1 MSRLHDTLIEQY
13 AEHYQRVNA
22 YVISEMPPVKYFKG
36 MQLMY
41 GDLIS
46 QVPHNGKVL
55 DLGCGTG
62 FLLSW
67 LAAQKNI
74 VPVGI
79 DSSGS
84 QVEIARSRLP
94 TLEIICDDGLH
105 YLHQNP
111 DTFAGIFCT
120 DVLEHIPGEDLCLTW
135 VEAAWAALRPGGFF
149 FCRVPNAANLTG
161 TYSRYIDLTH
171 QRSFTSPSLL
181 QLLQAG
187 GLQNCRIVPIRE
199 GHYSGKI
206 RLMAESVLHRVIFRI
221 CGRDLERVFTSNVCA
236 VGFRK

>member
-1 MSRLHDTLIEQY
+1 MSRLRDVLIKQY

-22 YVISEMPPVKYFKG
+22 NVLSEMLPVRFFKN

-41 GDLIS
+41 GDLIA

-55 DLGCGTG
+55 DVGCGTG

-74 VPVGI
+74 VPIGI
-79 DSSGS
+79 DSSVT

-94 TLEIICDDGLH
+94 MLEIICDDGLN
-105 YLHQNP
+105 YLRQNP

-135 VEAAWAALRPGGFF
+135 IESAKAALRSGGFF

-171 QRSFTSPSLL
+171 QRSFTSLSLL

-187 GLQNCRIVPIRE
+187 GLQDCQVVPIRAV
-199 GHYSGKI
+199 HYSGKI
-206 RLMAESVLHRVIFRI
+206 RLMVETVLHQMIFRI
-221 CGRDLERVFTSNVCA
+221 CGRGLEQIFTSNVCA